1 MHDREIENLGLFP
14 EYAYIIKY
22 VKCNVESVHK
32 EFGIRGC
39 IEVL

>member
-1 MHDREIENLGLFP
+1 MHDREIEHLELFS

-22 VKCNVESVHK
+22 VKCNVESFHI
-32 EFGIRGC
+32 EFEIHGC

>member
-22 VKCNVESVHK
+22 VESVHK
-32 EFGIRGC
+32 EFGICGC